1 MVPTRSFLSAFLV
14 VATATFFGVAPAQ
27 SIFGGFRL
35 PALCKAIVAGD
46 YARAE
51 QLARKGADVNAGHG
65 CALSGAANRGLLD
78 LTTLLLDRGA
88 NPNRRVTGN
97 ATVIMGGSTPL
108 AAAVQSRDPRMVELL
123 LRRGADAAQDFE
135 AFSIVLNFGDVA
147 TAELLLAH
155 GADPNMS
162 TPDDEVAYSYVG
174 ERQVVVTRA
183 ELAPQRLDETARRY
197 DCNISG
203 PESLLHYAL
212 SPGAPGPA
220 APRQQIAT
228 LLLARGADPTAS
240 TRVGATPLMYAASWH
255 QHAAMQMLL
264 DAGADASTVDRCG
277 RSARDY
283 ADLYPRRPERDLAP
297 QTKALLDGA
306 KR

>member
-1 MVPTRSFLSAFLV
+1 MVPTRSFVPALLILV
-14 VATATFFGVAPAQ
+14 TANLGGAAPAQ
-27 SIFGGFRL
+27 NLFGGFRL
-35 PALCKAIVAGD
+35 PVLCKAIVGGD

-65 CALSGAANRGLLD
+65 CALSGAAGRGLLD
-78 LTTLLLDRGA
+78 LTTLLLERGA
-88 NPNRRVTGN
+88 NPNRGVRGDI
-97 ATVIMGGSTPL
+97 AVIMGGSTPL
-108 AAAVQSRDPRMVELL
+108 VAAVQSRDPRMVELL
-123 LRRGADAAQDFE
+123 LRHGADPGQDFE
-135 AFSIVLNFGDVA
+135 AFSIALNFGDVA

-162 TPDDEVAYSYVG
+162 APDDEVAYSYAG
-174 ERQVVVTRA
+174 QRQVVVSQA
-183 ELAPQRLDETARRY
+183 ELAPERLDETARRY
-197 DCNISG
+197 NCNISG

-220 APRQQIAT
+220 APRQQIAVR
-228 LLLARGADPTAS
+228 LLAHGADPAAR
-240 TRVGATPLMYAASWH
+240 TRVGATPLMFAASWH

-264 DAGADASTVDRCG
+264 DAGVDASAVDRCG

-283 ADLYPRRPERDLAP
+283 ADLYPRRPERNLAP

-306 KR
+306 SR